1 MDGPAAQKTTALPK
15 MRALYST
22 LVCPFQHYPGSRY
35 YKQKYGEFS
44 RYIHDETVLE
54 IMVVDV
60 NTKKQHEVKGQLF
73 NLRIPKD
80 QHVLPST
87 DTIAS

>member
-1 MDGPAAQKTTALPK
+1 ML
-15 MRALYST
+15 
-22 LVCPFQHYPGSRY
+22 
-35 YKQKYGEFS
+35 
-44 RYIHDETVLE
+44 
-54 IMVVDV
+54 

-73 NLRIPKD
+73 NLQISED